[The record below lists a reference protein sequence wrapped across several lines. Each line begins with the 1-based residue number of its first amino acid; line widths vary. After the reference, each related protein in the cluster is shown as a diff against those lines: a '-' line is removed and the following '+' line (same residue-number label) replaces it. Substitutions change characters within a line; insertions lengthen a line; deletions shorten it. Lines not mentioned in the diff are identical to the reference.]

1 MRRALTFFLHKQDM
15 IGEKKIDLCIKL
27 PRKCKDL
34 TNEQLHGQAMGEPS
48 SVHALIIKLF
58 ICDVSEACVFHVVE
72 CAAHICSIGFFPCL
86 GREREL
92 SRVTLE
98 E

>member
-1 MRRALTFFLHKQDM
+1 MR
-15 IGEKKIDLCIKL
+15 
-27 PRKCKDL
+27 
-34 TNEQLHGQAMGEPS
+34 
-48 SVHALIIKLF
+48 ALIIKL
-58 ICDVSEACVFHVVE
+58 CVRVGEACVFHVVE
-72 CAAHICSIGFFPCL
+72 SAAARICSIGFFPCL